1 MKVVASIQAR
11 LGSKRLP
18 GKVLKNI
25 NGKSIL
31 MRLVERLRRVKTIDD
46 IIVATTI
53 NPDDD
58 AIVKFCIENNI
69 NYFRGSE
76 NDVLDRI
83 ASMIDEKNIDVHVEC
98 FGDSPL
104 LDPQIVDEVVGYFLK
119 HYKKIDFVSNSLIT
133 SYPPGQEVIV
143 YRGDCL
149 IQANKN
155 IGKNNPLREHVS
167 IHISKHSDKFRLIN
181 LKAPTYYNYPNVY
194 LELDTAEDF
203 KMIKAIFNHF
213 DSKNMGQFSLK
224 DILDFLGKNPELV
237 ELNNHIERRWK
248 EFREDGKI

>member
-11 LGSKRLP
+11 LGSTRLP

-25 NGKSIL
+25 NDKCVLI
-31 MRLVERLRRVKTIDD
+31 RLVDRLRRAKTVDD
-46 IIVATTI
+46 VIVATTT
-53 NPDDD
+53 NPNDD

-119 HYKKIDFVSNSLIT
+119 NEKKIDYVSNSLKT
-133 SYPPGQEVIV
+133 TYPPGQEVIV
-143 YRGDCL
+143 YKGDCL
-149 IQANKN
+149 IEANN
-155 IGKNNPLREHVS
+155 SVEKNNPLREHVS
-167 IHISKHSDKFRLIN
+167 IHISQQADKFRLVNIE
-181 LKAPTYYNYPNVY
+181 APIYYNYPNIY

-203 KMIKAIFNHF
+203 QMIKAVFNHF
-213 DSKNMGQFSLK
+213 DSINIDYFSLK
-224 DILDFLGKNPELV
+224 DILNFLDDNKELV
-237 ELNNHIERRWK
+237 YLNNHVERRWK
-248 EFREDGKI
+248 EFRKDG